1 MKYRIM
7 ILKVRINMK
16 LKITFDEKHLT
27 EREIDL
33 LLNSMFEM
41 ANENYNVE
49 LNIEVVNNHIE

>member
-1 MKYRIM
+1 
-7 ILKVRINMK
+7 MK